1 MLDEHAVL
9 AHTYCC
15 SQGMRDLFSWATPVI
30 HFHWATPV
38 IHFHWATPVIHFHW
52 ATPVIHFQA
61 KVAACPMEQL
71 CPRPAS
77 LALRTAAAAAVGAA
91 AA

>member
-15 SQGMRDLFSWATPVI
+15 SQGMRDLFS
-30 HFHWATPV
+30 WATPV